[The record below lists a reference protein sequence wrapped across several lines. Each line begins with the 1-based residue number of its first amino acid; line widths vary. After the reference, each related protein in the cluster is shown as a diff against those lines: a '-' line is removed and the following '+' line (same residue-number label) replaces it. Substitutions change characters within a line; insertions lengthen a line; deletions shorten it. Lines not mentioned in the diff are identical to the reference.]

1 MDLYRVE
8 FHGKRGEKNS
18 GIEYHEME
26 EKIMGMNSRVQIP
39 LEIQVLNRRAMV
51 MSGYGSSVEALKLF
65 SCVVYIAPRFARA
78 QYETGRC
85 LDHPGRHNEA
95 VERYDKAMRLDP
107 AIVQVRSMTDT
118 SGKADR
124 WNDKY

>member
-26 EKIMGMNSRVQIP
+26 EMIMGMNSRVQIP
-39 LEIQVLNRRAMV
+39 LEIQVLNRRAME
-51 MSGYGSSVEALKLF
+51 MSGYGSYVEALKLF

-78 QYETGRC
+78 QYEMGRC
-85 LDHPGRHNEA
+85 LDHLGRHNEA

-118 SGKADR
+118 IGKADR